1 MAKRSS
7 KTETPA
13 EVGMPEVQEVQETPG
28 VAEIG
33 ETPVTHDAPTRVA
46 RVTKKD
52 AVIALLRR
60 VQGASLAEI
69 CDATGWQR
77 HTARAALSGLRKAG
91 YVLHSER
98 DSEGDGDGQM
108 LYQVTALPPA
118 AE

>member
-7 KTETPA
+7 KTETPVA
-13 EVGMPEVQEVQETPG
+13 LEAIETPHIT
-28 VAEIG
+28 EM
-33 ETPVTHDAPTRVA
+33 PVTRDAPAHVA

-52 AVIALLRR
+52 VVIKLLRR

-77 HTARAALSGLRKAG
+77 HSARAALSGLRKAG
-91 YVLHSER
+91 YVLRSER
-98 DSEGDGDGQM
+98 DTEGDGQM